1 MNAKQLIQKHEIL
14 IEILEGIHH
23 FTRRVNNY
31 RESLEGIQATFPG
44 LKSRLVHD
52 IEIAEMCI
60 KRLEERYFKLLKQLM
75 KDETV

>member
-1 MNAKQLIQKHEIL
+1 MNAKQTIRDHEIL

-52 IEIAEMCI
+52 IEICEMCI